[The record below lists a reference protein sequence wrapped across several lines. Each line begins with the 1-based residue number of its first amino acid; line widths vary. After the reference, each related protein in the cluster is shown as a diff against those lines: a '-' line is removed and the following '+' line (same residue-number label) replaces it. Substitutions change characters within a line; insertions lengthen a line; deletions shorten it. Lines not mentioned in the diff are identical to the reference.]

1 MRPKDG
7 YSFTLKKLQMFW
19 KRAHLVGA
27 SDLCRTKREKRKV
40 RDRFVA
46 DYNTSFSFKK
56 LCERMRWHMCACAT
70 GVAS

>member
-1 MRPKDG
+1 
-7 YSFTLKKLQMFW
+7 MFW

-27 SDLCRTKREKRKV
+27 SDLCRTKIERRKV

-46 DYNTSFSFKK
+46 NYNMSFKK